1 MLKAGDLA
9 QRVSVQLRTETSDGH
24 DGYTESWA
32 TTHRRVSARVRPLV
46 GRDLER
52 ARQTDPRASHEVTLR
67 FWRAYQADLDGGRV
81 RLVYHPTSASA
92 DDRTFEIV
100 GAPIDL
106 EEAHEA
112 LQLVCK
118 EAV

>member
-1 MLKAGDLA
+1 MLA
-9 QRVSVQLRTETSDGH
+9 QRVSVQTRTETSDGH

-32 TTHRRVSARVRPLV
+32 TTHRRVSARVRPLL

-52 ARQTDPRASHEVTLR
+52 ARQIDPRASHTVTLR
-67 FWRAYQADLDGGRV
+67 YWRAYQADLDGGRA
-81 RLVYHPTSASA
+81 RIVYHPTSDSA

-100 GAPIDL
+100 TAPIDL
-106 EEAHEA
+106 DEAHVA
-112 LQLVCK
+112 LEMTCK